1 MQPVSPLS
9 RSAGHI
15 RTTKLTE
22 IKSVLRAVLK
32 SSVGRDRF
40 FGRIRNCQ
48 LDVNI
53 DLIADSPARL
63 RIPIWPQRHGET
75 FYPGVS
81 VAEDRILKNDRIL
94 VTERGVVSR
103 NQRAPCASS

>member
-1 MQPVSPLS
+1 M
-9 RSAGHI
+9 
-15 RTTKLTE
+15 
-22 IKSVLRAVLK
+22 RAVLK

-53 DLIADSPARL
+53 DLIADSRARL

-81 VAEDRILKNDRIL
+81 VAEDRILKNNKVL